1 MDEQEILSQIDAWL
15 HAPAMFDDEPLGAA
29 APTPIVSS
37 AILVGSRASEALANA
52 KAMKATTTD
61 EEEFNI
67 FKNDYACACATIVDI
82 ARNKAGYNPTN
93 PNDPNGKKKFLDFLD
108 RVQKAPFFT
117 LTHAETERIQSESK
131 SYDQL
136 IDAIANT
143 FQGLI
148 EKNKKAIVSA
158 LADMAK
164 VAANT
169 ESTKQTK
176 DLFVQ
181 NVISASDM
189 ESATKKGIKEKQSL
203 FEVSCTK
210 LDFKKSLWPGAAR
223 KVYDVTV
230 VAIDDFLEG
239 YTTDAESDTFKLCL
253 EERV

>member
-1 MDEQEILSQIDAWL
+1 
-15 HAPAMFDDEPLGAA
+15 
-29 APTPIVSS
+29 
-37 AILVGSRASEALANA
+37 
-52 KAMKATTTD
+52 MKATTTD

-181 NVISASDM
+181 NVISASDQYSVYLYTCHVDM
-189 ESATKKGIKEKQSL
+189 ESATKKSL